1 MLETMLH
8 NNTLQTQD
16 STMYLTDTDE
26 NEDENIDFT

>member
-8 NNTLQTQD
+8 NNTLQTRD
-16 STMYLTDTDE
+16 STTYLTDTDE

>member
-8 NNTLQTQD
+8 NNTLQTRD
-16 STMYLTDTDE
+16 STTYLIDTDE